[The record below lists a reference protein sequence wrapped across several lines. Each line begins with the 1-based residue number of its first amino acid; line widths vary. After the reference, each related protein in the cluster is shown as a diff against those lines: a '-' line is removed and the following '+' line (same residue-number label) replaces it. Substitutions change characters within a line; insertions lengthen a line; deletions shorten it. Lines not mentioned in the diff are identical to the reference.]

1 MYLKELESGEII
13 IREGDDGDFICIS
26 AGGSYDVEVNGEF
39 VNKFDNYRVFGEH
52 AILYNAKRN
61 ATIRCTSSCRM
72 WILDR
77 GIFQHV
83 MIRSV
88 MKEQEEYFRFLKNV
102 PILNKASDDKLKHA
116 TNLLKK
122 EFFTMNK
129 EIVTEGDIG
138 DKFYIIRAGS
148 VTISKKLEGVITT
161 FTKGQ
166 FFGERALI
174 TEEKR
179 AATVVADPPGVE
191 CLTLDRKDFLEHFGD
206 INDLNVPEPVK
217 KLPEKSSTVN
227 KYSNVDINDLRIIG
241 TLGVGG
247 FGRVELVKHKKN
259 QELVFALK
267 YLKKTDMV
275 REQQQ
280 EHAFNEKRIQMA
292 CDSGFIVHLYKTF
305 KDKKYLY
312 FLMEVCLGGDLF
324 GLLQKQKN
332 RHFEEKHARFYA
344 ACVLESLSYLHY
356 RDFIYRDLK
365 PENLMIDSKGY
376 LKLTD
381 FGFAKRVEPHQ
392 RTFTFAGTPEYVAP
406 EIILQKGHDKAVDYW
421 AYGIFIYELL
431 VGKTPFKSND
441 ASHLTTYNQII
452 LGIEEARFPSNMVKT
467 AQNLVKK
474 LCRATP
480 MDRLGCQKNGADAI
494 RNHRWFLGFN
504 WDQLKCRTMKA
515 PYVPRLRNHVDL
527 KYFEQFKKDNEIPAD
542 DETGWD
548 SEF

>member
-1 MYLKELESGEII
+1 MYLRELERNDII
-13 IREGDDGDFICIS
+13 IKEGDDGTFICIS
-26 AGGSYDVEVNGEF
+26 AGGSYDVEVNGQI
-39 VNKFDNYRVFGEH
+39 VNQFSNYRVFGEH

-61 ATIRCTSSCRM
+61 ATIRCTSTCRV
-72 WILDR
+72 WVLDR
-77 GIFQHV
+77 EIFQHV
-83 MIRSV
+83 MIRSA

-102 PILNKASDDKLKHA
+102 PILKKANDDKLKHVA
-116 TNLLKK
+116 NLLKK
-122 EFFTMNK
+122 EFFTMNTK
-129 EIVTEGDIG
+129 IVTEGDIG
-138 DKFYIIRAGS
+138 DKFYLIRAGS
-148 VTISKKLEGVITT
+148 VTISKISGGIITT

-191 CLTLDRKDFLEHFGD
+191 CLSLDRKDFLEHLGD
-206 INDLNVPEPVK
+206 ISDLTKPEPDK
-217 KLPEKSSTVN
+217 KIPEKSVTN
-227 KYSNVDINDLRIIG
+227 KYSDIEINELRIVG

-247 FGRVELVKHKKN
+247 FGRVELVKHKKKPD
-259 QELVFALK
+259 LVFALK

-280 EHAFNEKRIQMA
+280 EHAYNEKKIQMD
-292 CDSGFIVHLYKTF
+292 CDSIFIVHLYKTF
-305 KDKKYLY
+305 RDKKYLY
-312 FLMEVCLGGDLF
+312 FLMEACLGGDLF

-332 RHFEEKHARFYA
+332 RFFDEKHARFYA
-344 ACVLESLSYLHY
+344 ACVLESLSYLHDRNY
-356 RDFIYRDLK
+356 IYRDLK
-365 PENLMIDSKGY
+365 PENLMIDAKGY

-381 FGFAKRVEPHQ
+381 FGFAKKVDPHQ

-406 EIILQKGHDKAVDYW
+406 EIILQRGHNKGVDYW

-431 VGKTPFKSND
+431 AGRTPFKSND
-441 ASHLTTYNQII
+441 SSHFVIYNQII
-452 LGIEEARFPSNMVKT
+452 LGIDNARFPTNMVKT

-474 LCRATP
+474 LCKATP

-504 WDQLKCRTMKA
+504 WDHLRAKTMKA
-515 PYVPRLRNHVDL
+515 PHVPRLKNIIDL
-527 KYFEQFKKDNEIPAD
+527 RYFEQFKKDNDVPAD

-548 SEF
+548 FDF